1 MNAKRWIALGA
12 ATFLLVASIGVNTVL
27 KLATTDFTSKFDN
40 MLNMSGGTTYSEIPI
55 ESGDFNKRIAVLSVN
70 GTIQDN
76 GGSGSLLGGSPSY
89 NHKFFMNQLES
100 IINDKSIKG
109 VVLKVNSPGGTVI
122 ESKQIYDKIKEL
134 QQERKIPFYV
144 SMGSMAASGG
154 YYISAP
160 ADKIFLDEETM
171 TGSIGVIMQGMNY
184 GKLAEKYGIEF
195 QTIKTGKYKDIMS
208 PTREMT
214 SDERSMLQEM
224 INDSYERFVDVIE
237 DGRGM
242 SEKEVKKVA
251 DGRILNGTQAI
262 KAGLADEIG
271 YAEDTIEA
279 MKKDHNLK
287 GAEVFEYTAT
297 EDWTSLF
304 SVKMNNLFG
313 GASAETQAISK
324 ILSNYNS
331 APRMMYMYGDE

>member
-1 MNAKRWIALGA
+1 MNTKRWIALGA
-12 ATFLLVASIGVNTVL
+12 AALLLVASIGVNTVL
-27 KLATTDFTSKFDN
+27 KIATTDFTSTFDN
-40 MLNMSGGTTYSEIPI
+40 VLNMSGGTTYSELPI
-55 ESGDFNKRIAVLSVN
+55 ESGDLNKRIAVLSVN

-76 GGSGSLLGGSPSY
+76 GGSGSLLGGAASY
-89 NHKFFMNQLES
+89 NHQFFMNQLES
-100 IINDKSIKG
+100 IIDDKSVKG

-134 QQERKIPFYV
+134 QEKRKIPLYV

-171 TGSIGVIMQGMNY
+171 TGSIGVIMQGLNY

-214 SDERSMLQEM
+214 SDERAMLQEM

-242 SEKEVKKVA
+242 SEKDVKKVA

-279 MKKDHNLK
+279 MKKDHKLE
-287 GAEVFEYTAT
+287 GAEVFEYAT
-297 EDWTSLF
+297 SEDWTSLF
-304 SVKMNNLFG
+304 SVKMNNLF